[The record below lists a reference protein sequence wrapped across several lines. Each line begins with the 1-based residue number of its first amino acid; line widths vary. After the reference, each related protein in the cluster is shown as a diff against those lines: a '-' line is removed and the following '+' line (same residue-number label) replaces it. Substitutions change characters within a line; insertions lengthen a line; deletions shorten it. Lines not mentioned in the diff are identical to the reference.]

1 MTNQQPNAF
10 CAGLRKALDIVR
22 DQDELR
28 ANVAAMLP
36 RSEQHAYRCA
46 AHYLANV
53 LDAIA
58 DQLVDAGGFLGDA
71 PEPEERAFVLDRNG
85 AVMAVYQVDELD
97 PDQYAER
104 FADESG
110 FEIDDSDGYIPNCSG
125 DIRVEFRPDKDNPC
139 HIWSGESF
147 YFKAE

>member
-110 FEIDDSDGYIPNCSG
+110 FEIDESDGLIPDGGEDFSVR
-125 DIRVEFRPDKDNPC
+125 IAETPDAVRCWTSRN
-139 HIWSGESF
+139 
-147 YFKAE
+147 YMMKAE